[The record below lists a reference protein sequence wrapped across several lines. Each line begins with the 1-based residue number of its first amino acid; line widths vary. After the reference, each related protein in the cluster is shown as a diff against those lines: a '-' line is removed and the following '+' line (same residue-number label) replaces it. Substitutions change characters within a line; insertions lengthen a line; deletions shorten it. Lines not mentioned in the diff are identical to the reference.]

1 LKVYSTR
8 RFGNL
13 EVHEEEIVHFPEGL
27 LGFADCKRFLLLEDS
42 EIEPFLWLQSLDNGE
57 LAFVV
62 VDPKVFFPD
71 YRIEVPRGDLA
82 TIEIENESDAR
93 ILVLVV
99 LSEDVARITANLKGP
114 LVLNPKNRHT
124 KQVVVMDD
132 RYGTQHLLRPQI
144 QGIAGSQETQ
154 C

>member
-1 LKVYSTR
+1 MKVYPTR

-13 EVHEEEIVHFPEGL
+13 EVHDEEIVHFPEGL
-27 LGFADCKRFLLLEDS
+27 LGFAECKKFLLLEDS
-42 EIEPFLWLQSLDNGE
+42 EIEPFMWLQSLDSGD

-71 YRIEVPRGDLA
+71 YHIEVPRSDLSI
-82 TIEIENESDAR
+82 IEVEKETDAR

-99 LSEDVARITANLKGP
+99 LSEDVAKVTANLKGP
-114 LVLNPKNRHT
+114 LVLNPKNRYT
-124 KQVVVMDD
+124 KQVVLMDD
-132 RYGTQHLLRPQI
+132 RYGTQHPLLPQI
-144 QGIAGSQETQ
+144 ERIAESEETQ